1 MALFGRLGL
10 IILSP
15 FVLQFQFARFLWA
28 RFKFHMFPHPIH
40 QLAQTRTHFAL
51 YLRSF
56 IDDDISAKETVESF
70 GDNPIRYA
78 RSLATKLTVQ
88 DRVEKIL
95 GDRLRPH
102 IPVLCIGRPGER
114 YPISSFGR
122 LFVEDASW
130 KEVVRALIEMSQ
142 LVIARVGATPGFQWE
157 LEILCKQE
165 MMQKTV
171 LVFCTKFGFPF
182 SPREVREAMAALH
195 IDISDV
201 AIPTETYFCVFD
213 NNGKPTLLLAPYWQG
228 YPNAYLRL
236 RENSRYLFKYLA
248 KHLPSIFPNYGTLQ
262 KLKDFRVTEPHDFD
276 PTTDRVRRVE
286 MEHRVSSA
294 TSWGWIASAVSI
306 IVLLALIFVGGG
318 GQQ

>member
-1 MALFGRLGL
+1 MRLYSQVRPNWLNGIFYAIVLVSLPAIELYLVGRFFVWPLFAETTGLIFFLVFGLLSSLLAPTAVCYYIISKNKEVNPSLTGDMALFGRLGL

-201 AIPTETYFCVFD
+201 AI
-213 NNGKPTLLLAPYWQG
+213 
-228 YPNAYLRL
+228 R
-236 RENSRYLFKYLA
+236 
-248 KHLPSIFPNYGTLQ
+248 
-262 KLKDFRVTEPHDFD
+262 
-276 PTTDRVRRVE
+276 
-286 MEHRVSSA
+286 
-294 TSWGWIASAVSI
+294 
-306 IVLLALIFVGGG
+306 
-318 GQQ
+318 